1 MHVLA
6 YIYYAQV
13 QGRRKAGSAR
23 SPEPG
28 PAFLEAPRSTKIIQL
43 KNTYFD

>member
-1 MHVLA
+1 MQINYIKEALA
-6 YIYYAQV
+6 HINYAQV

-28 PAFLEAPRSTKIIQL
+28 PVFWEAPRSTKL
-43 KNTYFD
+43 PN